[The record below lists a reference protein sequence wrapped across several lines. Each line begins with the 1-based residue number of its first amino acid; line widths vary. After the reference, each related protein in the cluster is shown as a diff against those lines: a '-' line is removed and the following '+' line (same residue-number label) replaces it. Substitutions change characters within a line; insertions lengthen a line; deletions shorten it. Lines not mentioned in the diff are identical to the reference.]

1 MAESELETKEQVET
15 IWHLGG
21 LTPKKLLK
29 RVWDEINHDN
39 VINRASEIA
48 YNFLFALFPMLLF
61 LLAVLG
67 LFATSAPAL
76 RDELTGALARF
87 LPGEAY
93 SLISTTL
100 QEIVKN
106 SGGGK
111 MTFGIIIGL
120 WSATGGMTTMMT
132 LLDEAYHIRDSRSYI
147 KFHAIGLGLT
157 VAVSAL
163 IIAALVIV
171 LFGGHLT
178 AWIGARLDW
187 THGAVLMWRILQWP
201 AALCFVT
208 FAFSLIYYFGPDVK
222 EQHWYWITPGSIF
235 GVLLWLL
242 ASFAFRVYLH
252 FYNSYSK
259 SYGSLGAVMLLLTWF
274 YVTGIAFMIG
284 GEINAVIEHAAAQ
297 RGHPEAKAPGEK
309 AA

>member
-1 MAESELETKEQVET
+1 MRS
-15 IWHLGG
+15 
-21 LTPKKLLK
+21 
-29 RVWDEINHDN
+29 WDC
-39 VINRASEIA
+39 
-48 YNFLFALFPMLLF
+48 LPPQP
-61 LLAVLG
+61 
-67 LFATSAPAL
+67 PAL

-235 GVLLWLL
+235 GVLLWLI